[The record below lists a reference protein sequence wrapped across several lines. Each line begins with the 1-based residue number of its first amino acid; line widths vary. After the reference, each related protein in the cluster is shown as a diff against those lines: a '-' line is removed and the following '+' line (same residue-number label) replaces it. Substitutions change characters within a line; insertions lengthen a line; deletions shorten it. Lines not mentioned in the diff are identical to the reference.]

1 MWVDQQY
8 HLSYCTNIHPGKDWT
23 ETLAHLKENLPKIK
37 ARLSPEKPFG
47 IGLRLS
53 NKASEELNDQLLADF
68 KAWLQKEGL
77 YVFTINGFP
86 YGNFHGEKVKEQV
99 HHPDWTQKER
109 LEYTQRLAVQLAQL
123 LPEGQEGGIS
133 TSPIGYTHMYPG
145 EKRQD
150 ALAAGSIQ
158 LASLTVFLH
167 QLKKETGKLI
177 HIDIE
182 PEPDG
187 LLENSEEF
195 LEFYTD
201 YLVPAAHKEFGKKL
215 DLSTTKTEE
224 LLKRHMTLCYDV
236 CHFSLAYEQPEE
248 VFSKMESAGIRIGK
262 IQISAALKAQR
273 TNRNDQEIWKALS
286 KFDEPVYLHQ
296 VTELREG
303 TVVTYSDLPDL
314 LKEKPRFSELRAH
327 FHVPI
332 FLDTFGVLRS
342 TQKDII
348 RVLDYLKRKPVSTH
362 LEVETYT
369 WDVLPAHLKE
379 PMADSI
385 SRELEWVLQKLDANE

>member
-8 HLSYCTNIHPGKDWT
+8 HLSYCTNIHPGNDWT

-37 ARLSPEKPFG
+37 GRLSPEKPFG

-53 NKASEELNDQLLADF
+53 NKASEELGEESLAEF
-68 KAWLQKEGL
+68 KEWLQKEGL

-99 HHPDWTQKER
+99 HHPDWTRKER

-123 LPEGQEGGIS
+123 LPDLEDGGIS
-133 TSPIGYTHMYPG
+133 TSPIGYKHMYPG
-145 EKRQD
+145 ERRIE
-150 ALAAGSIQ
+150 ALIKGSAQ
-158 LASLTVFLH
+158 LAILAVFLH
-167 QLKKETGKLI
+167 ELEKDTGKLI

-195 LEFYTD
+195 LQFYED
-201 YLVPAAHKEFGKKL
+201 YLIPAARKEFGKSQKKP
-215 DLSTTKTEE
+215 SYKAEE
-224 LLKRHMTLCYDV
+224 LLKRYITLCYDV
-236 CHFSLAYEQPEE
+236 CHFSLAYEQSDE
-248 VFSKMESAGIRIGK
+248 VFSKMERAGIRIGK
-262 IQISAALKAQR
+262 IQISAALKAQSSGSD
-273 TNRNDQEIWKALS
+273 NEEIWKALS

-296 VTELREG
+296 VTESRDG
-303 TVVTYSDLPDL
+303 VVITYSDLPDL
-314 LKEKPRFSELRAH
+314 LKERPGFTELRAH

-332 FLDTFGVLRS
+332 FLDTFGVLQS
-342 TQKDII
+342 TQEDII
-348 RVLDYLKRKPVSTH
+348 QVLDFIKRKPVSTH

-369 WDVLPAHLKE
+369 WEVLPAHLKE

-385 SRELEWVLQKLDANE
+385 SRELEWVLQKLASDE

>member
-8 HLSYCTNIHPGKDWT
+8 HLSYCTNIHPGNDWV
-23 ETLAHLKENLPKIK
+23 ETLAHLKENLPIIK
-37 ARLSPEKPFG
+37 ARLSPENPFG

-53 NKASEELNDQLLADF
+53 NKASVELSAQRLAEF
-68 KAWLQKEGL
+68 KEWLQTEGL

-99 HHPDWTQKER
+99 HHPDWTSKER
-109 LEYTQRLAVQLAQL
+109 LEYTQRLAVQLAEL
-123 LPEGQEGGIS
+123 LAEKQEGGIS
-133 TSPIGYTHMYPG
+133 TSPIGYRHLYKG
-145 EKRQD
+145 ENRKE
-150 ALAAGSIQ
+150 ALAMGSTH
-158 LASLTVFLH
+158 LASLAVFLH
-167 QLKKETGKLI
+167 HLEKETGKLI

-195 LEFYTD
+195 LAFYGD
-201 YLVPAAHKEFGKKL
+201 YLKPAAENEFGKTL
-215 DLSTTKTEE
+215 DMPASEAEE
-224 LLKRHMTLCYDV
+224 LLKRYITLCYDV
-236 CHFSLAYEQPEE
+236 CHFSLAYEQPDA
-248 VFSKMESAGIRIGK
+248 VFSKIEKAGIRIGK
-262 IQISAALKAQR
+262 IQISAALKAHSGGSD
-273 TNRNDQEIWKALS
+273 DQEIWEALS

-296 VTELREG
+296 VTESRYG
-303 TVVTYSDLPDL
+303 QVFTYSDLPEL
-314 LKEKPRFSELRAH
+314 LKIQPRFTELRAH

-332 FLDTFGVLRS
+332 FLDTFGVLQS
-342 TQKDII
+342 TQEDII
-348 RVLDYLKRKPVSTH
+348 QVLDYLKRNPVSTH

-385 SRELEWVLQKLDANE
+385 SRELEWVLQKLGADE